1 MGTLETAATLT
12 MSGKMRVFILLSML
26 AGLGVFVY
34 GTALSGLFFSV
45 LHRQDA
51 SHGLCVPFISAYLVW
66 LRFEKIK
73 RVKPD
78 FAPVPGIIMLGVGLL
93 LLLFPGEEI
102 EVFLSALSFL
112 LVAAGLIV
120 GLFGKDAFKGLC
132 FPLFFLVAI
141 IPLPKPLYAQLTEGM
156 RMATTWLSVWVLQL
170 FHFPIYRE
178 GYNVSLPNMNL
189 FVANGCSGI
198 RYLIPYFVFGLA
210 YAFVCKKTLK
220 SRGLVV
226 LATIPISI
234 IGGGLRQS
242 LIFLSAHY
250 IGPFMAEHRP
260 HVIISWFVFVTV
272 LVGAMWMD
280 RKISRR
286 LRAEGRGQ
294 RTENRE
300 QRTR

>member
-1 MGTLETAATLT
+1 MGTLEAAEPLT
-12 MSGKMRVFILLSML
+12 MTGKMRVFILLTML

-66 LRFEKIK
+66 LRFEQIK

-78 FAPVPGIIMLGVGLL
+78 FAPVPGIVIMGVGLL
-93 LLLFPGEEI
+93 LLLFPGEET
-102 EVFLSALSFL
+102 EVFLPALSFL
-112 LVAAGLIV
+112 LVAAGLVV
-120 GLFGKDAFKGLC
+120 GLFGKDAFKELR
-132 FPLFFLVAI
+132 FPLFFLVAM

-178 GYNVSLPNMNL
+178 GYNVYLPNMNL
-189 FVANGCSGI
+189 FIANSCSGI

-272 LVGAMWMD
+272 LVGAMALD
-280 RKISRR
+280 RWAGKR
-286 LRAEGRGQ
+286 LAAKRM
-294 RTENRE
+294 E
-300 QRTR
+300 QSA

>member
-1 MGTLETAATLT
+1 MGTLEAAEPLT
-12 MSGKMRVFILLSML
+12 MTGKMRVIILLTML

-34 GTALSGLFFSV
+34 GTTLSGLFFSV

-51 SHGLCVPFISAYLVW
+51 SHGLCVPFISGYLVW

-73 RVKPD
+73 RLKPD
-78 FAPVPGIIMLGVGLL
+78 FAPVPGIVMMGVGLL
-93 LLLFPGEEI
+93 LLLFPREET
-102 EVFLSALSFL
+102 EVFLPALSFL

-120 GLFGKDAFKGLC
+120 GLFGKDAFKELR
-132 FPLFFLVAI
+132 FPLFFLVAM

-178 GYNVSLPNMNL
+178 GYNVSLPNLNL
-189 FVANGCSGI
+189 FIADGCSGI

-220 SRGLVV
+220 SRGLVL
-226 LATIPISI
+226 LATIPLSI

-250 IGPFMAEHRP
+250 IGAFMAGHRP
-260 HVIISWFVFVTV
+260 HVLISWCVFVTV
-272 LVGAMWMD
+272 LVGAMALDKWMGKKLTAK
-280 RKISRR
+280 RM
-286 LRAEGRGQ
+286 
-294 RTENRE
+294 E
-300 QRTR
+300 QRAR